1 MYGVDILWRPVAKP
15 RFGGHIERLMGTLA
29 KGIHTL
35 PGTTFSSS
43 QDLHNYR
50 PAEKACITLK
60 EFDSWLTELIVCD
73 YHQRIHS
80 ALKMSPIAK
89 WTEGIFGKGDRPG
102 LSRRF
107 HRCCKAS
114 A

>member
-1 MYGVDILWRPVAKP
+1 
-15 RFGGHIERLMGTLA
+15 MGTLA
-29 KGIHTL
+29 KEIHTS

-43 QDLHNYR
+43 EDLHNYR

-60 EFDSWLTELIVCD
+60 EFDCWLAEIIVCD

-80 ALKMSPIAK
+80 TLKMSPIAK

-102 LSRRF
+102 RGYPAVFTAYACQICYWSPKQTTARLRSPMN
-107 HRCCKAS
+107 S
-114 A
+114 AGPT